1 MYLIKFV
8 RNDGQA
14 NELYY
19 YSKRADALYH
29 ISLFHNDNSNLY
41 KKIEIIKV

>member
-1 MYLIKFV
+1 MYLVKFV

-41 KKIEIIKV
+41 EKLK